1 MCQLLIIGYL
11 FNLYNMPVQVP
22 NEHHEK
28 LPEEQVSVVQ
38 LCSVLGLSTRLQV
51 IVTCIVFSFIIYVY
65 ENTIYFYL
73 FYIILAMLR
82 YN

>member
-1 MCQLLIIGYL
+1 
-11 FNLYNMPVQVP
+11 MPVQVP

-51 IVTCIVFSFIIYVY
+51 IATCIVFSFIIYVY

-73 FYIILAMLR
+73 FYIILTMLR